1 MLKETQEE
9 EQRRVEED
17 IVDEWNYQ
25 EAEDY
30 LQLDDILEEN
40 GTTEK
45 NYI

>member
-1 MLKETQEE
+1 MLKVTEQE
-9 EQRRVEED
+9 EQRKIEED

-45 NYI
+45 DNI

>member
-1 MLKETQEE
+1 MLKLTEQE
-9 EQRRVEED
+9 EQRKIEED

-40 GTTEK
+40 GTTEED
-45 NYI
+45 NI

>member
-1 MLKETQEE
+1 MLKLTEQE
-9 EQRRVEED
+9 EQRKIEED

-45 NYI
+45 DNI